1 MQSDSVK
8 RTFVVAFFLC
18 LFCSVLVSG
27 AAVLLKEKQ
36 VENKKLDIKKNLLI
50 ASGLLDGNEVSKEVI
65 ESKFKRVKTIVVDLE
80 TNEIVD
86 SVDPESF
93 EMRKN
98 AKDPKKNIVLN
109 SSVDIAKIS
118 KISKLSK
125 IYLIESDSGLIE
137 KVVLPVHGKGL
148 WSTLYGFL
156 ALDKDK
162 KTIKGLGFYE
172 HAETPGLGGEV
183 DNPNWKKTWVN
194 KVAYNDSGK
203 PTIKIVKGSV
213 DPNAKGSESMV
224 DGLSG
229 ATITGNGVQALVNF
243 WLSDSGYGKVLNSL
257 SLEGAI

>member
-36 VENKKLDIKKNLLI
+36 IENKKLDIKKNLLI
-50 ASGLLDGNEVSKEVI
+50 ASGLLSGGDASKEVI

-80 TNEIVD
+80 LNEIMKE
-86 SVDPESF
+86 VDPESF

-98 AKDPKKNIVLN
+98 AKDPSKNINLDP
-109 SSVDIAKIS
+109 SKDIAKVS
-118 KISKLSK
+118 NISKLSK
-125 IYLIESDSGLIE
+125 IYLVSSPDGSIE

-162 KTIKGLGFYE
+162 RTIKGLGFYE
-172 HAETPGLGGEV
+172 HGETPGLGGEV
-183 DNPNWKKTWVN
+183 DNPEWKKIWVN
-194 KVAYNDSGK
+194 KTAYDDSGK
-203 PTIKIVKGSV
+203 PTIKIVKGAV
-213 DPNAKGSESMV
+213 DPNNKNANSMV

-243 WLSDSGYGKVLNSL
+243 WLSDSGYGKVLDSI

>member
-50 ASGLLDGNEVSKEVI
+50 ASGLIDASNSSKSLI
-65 ESKFKRVKTIVVDLE
+65 EEKFKRVETLVVDLE
-80 TNEIVD
+80 TTEVIQGI
-86 SVDPESF
+86 DPESF
-93 EMRKN
+93 EMRDN
-98 AKDPKKNIVLN
+98 AKLPSKSIALN
-109 SSVDIAKIS
+109 SDVDLAKIS
-118 KISKLSK
+118 RISKLSK
-125 IYLIESDSGLIE
+125 IYLVKSESGAVE

-172 HAETPGLGGEV
+172 HGETPGLGGEV
-183 DNPNWKKTWVN
+183 DNPNWKNIWVN
-194 KVAYNDSGK
+194 KIGINDSGK
-203 PTIKIVKGSV
+203 PVIKIVKGAV
-213 DPNAKGSESMV
+213 DPSNPNAKSMV

-229 ATITGNGVQALVNF
+229 ATITSNGVEALVNF
-243 WLSDSGYGKVLNSL
+243 WLSKNGYGRILSSI